1 MKRKLRSLLCGLLAL
16 VLVSSCAGAAF
27 AKDNGTTPVISVHGM
42 GGSGLYLNPGTENA
56 QQVGVFDAKSL
67 LSRSGLIQNVL
78 NAISG
83 KQTDPDALIDQIADL
98 MNDYRTIACDKD
110 GNSLYNVGI
119 TNSWTDSLKN
129 HPDYLTGTVNEPAIC
144 RQVAEN
150 IGANNVYAFN
160 YDWRLDA
167 CETANKLA
175 DFVDQ
180 VKAETGKKQV
190 TLVGSSEGTVILSA
204 YIDRYGDRG
213 DIRRLVMIDGALS
226 GVSITKL
233 FCQDLLFDTDV
244 VKTYLDRVTTAYHN
258 PDFDFSQLNRL
269 ANDLNVRYLCDFL
282 TQVTEDPALVKRVY
296 NEIFYPVF
304 GCIPML
310 WEFIPYDDFD
320 DSVEAMSA
328 IGFLDKSGDLYK
340 KITHYHKVQK
350 RLPDNLKALQQD
362 GTDVVIVANYGLPNI
377 PINSAYANQTDILI
391 DTKYASV
398 GATTADYG
406 KTLKRTGAHVS
417 PDRIVD
423 ASTCALPNNTWFFKG
438 VAHVNFWYGTQATKF
453 LAGLITNPEKKQSIQ
468 TVKAAT
474 GNGQFVNTDEKQN
487 IVPFSTKATTSKAD
501 TTAATAKS
509 STVTA
514 AAKSP
519 ATGAHWSL
527 AVGGS
532 GLAASGVLFALYSLV
547 AKKKND
553 AATK

>member
-1 MKRKLRSLLCGLLAL
+1 MKKNLRSLLCGLLAL
-16 VLVSSCAGAAF
+16 VLVCSCAGAAF
-27 AKDNGTTPVISVHGM
+27 AKDNGATPVISVHGM
-42 GGSGLYLNPGTENA
+42 GGSGLYLNPGTEDA
-56 QQVGVFDAKSL
+56 QPVGVFDAKSL
-67 LSRSGLIQNVL
+67 LSRGGLIQNVL
-78 NAISG
+78 AAVGG
-83 KQTDPDALIDQIADL
+83 KQTDPNTVIDQIADL
-98 MNDYRTIACDKD
+98 MNDYRNIACDED
-110 GNSLYNVGI
+110 GNSIYNVGI
-119 TNSWTDSLKN
+119 ANYWTDSLKN
-129 HPDYLTGTVNEPAIC
+129 HPGYLSGTSNEPAIC
-144 RQVAEN
+144 RQVAQN
-150 IGANNVYAFN
+150 IGADKVYAFN

-167 CETANKLA
+167 CETAAKLA
-175 DFVDQ
+175 DFVSQ
-180 VKAETGKKQV
+180 VKAKTGKKQV
-190 TLVGSSEGTVILSA
+190 TLIGSSEGTVILSA
-204 YIDRYGDRG
+204 YIDEYGDRG
-213 DIRRLVMIDGALS
+213 DIRRLVMINGALT
-226 GVSITKL
+226 GVSVTKL
-233 FCQDLLFDTDV
+233 FCQDLLFDADV
-244 VKTYLDRVTTAYHN
+244 VKKYLDRVTTTYHN

-269 ANDLNVRYLCDFL
+269 ANSLNVGYLCDFL
-282 TQVTEDPALVKRVY
+282 TQVAEDPALVERVY

-320 DSVEAMSA
+320 DSVDAMTA
-328 IGFLDKSGDLYK
+328 IGFLDQSSGLYK
-340 KITHYHKVQK
+340 KITRYHKVQK
-350 RLPDNLKALQQD
+350 RLPGNLKTMQKA

-423 ASTCALPNNTWFFKG
+423 AATCLLPNNTWFFKG
-438 VAHVNFWYGTQATKF
+438 VAHVNFWYDSQATKF
-453 LAGLITNPEKKQSIQ
+453 LAGLITNPEKKQSVQ

-487 IVPFSTKATTSKAD
+487 IVPFSAGKNTNNSGTKNTNPKNTA
-501 TTAATAKS
+501 TAAM
-509 STVTA
+509 
-514 AAKSP
+514 KSP

-532 GLAASGVLFALYSLV
+532 GLAASGLLFALYALF

>member
-1 MKRKLRSLLCGLLAL
+1 MKTKLRSLLCGLLAL
-16 VLVSSCAGAAF
+16 VLVCSCAGAAF

-42 GGSGLYLNPGTENA
+42 GGSGLYLDPGTENE

-67 LSRSGLIQNVL
+67 LSRGGLIQNVL
-78 NAISG
+78 DAIGG
-83 KQTDPDALIDQIADL
+83 KQTDPNAVIDQIADL
-98 MNDYRTIACDKD
+98 MNDYRTIACDED
-110 GNSLYNVGI
+110 GNSLYNVDI
-119 TNSWTDSLKN
+119 TNYWTDSLKN
-129 HPDYLTGTVNEPAIC
+129 HPGYLTGTANEPAIC
-144 RQVAEN
+144 RQVAQN
-150 IGANNVYAFN
+150 IGADNVYAFN

-167 CETANKLA
+167 CETADKLA

-180 VKAETGKKQV
+180 VKAKTGKKQV
-190 TLVGSSEGTVILSA
+190 TLIGSSEGTVILSA
-204 YIDRYGDRG
+204 YIDLYGDRG
-213 DIRRLVMIDGALS
+213 DLRRLVMIDGALS
-226 GVSITKL
+226 GVSVTKL
-233 FCQDLLFDTDV
+233 YAQDLLFDADV
-244 VKTYLDRVTTAYHN
+244 VKKYLDRVTTTYHN

-269 ANDLNVRYLCDFL
+269 ANSLNVGYLCDFL
-282 TQVTEDPALVKRVY
+282 TRVTEDPVLLERVY

-320 DSVEAMSA
+320 TSVDTLTA
-328 IGFLDKSGDLYK
+328 IGFLDQSGDLYK
-340 KITHYHKVQK
+340 KITRYHKVQK
-350 RLPDNLKALQQD
+350 RLPGNLKALQKA

-423 ASTCALPNNTWFFKG
+423 ASTCALPDNTWFFKG
-438 VAHVNFWYGTQATKF
+438 VAHVNFWYDTQATKF

-487 IVPFSTKATTSKAD
+487 IVPFSTGKSTNSSSTKNAIPKS
-501 TTAATAKS
+501 TAAT
-509 STVTA
+509 T
-514 AAKSP
+514 AKSP

-532 GLAASGVLFALYSLV
+532 GLAASGVLFALHALF